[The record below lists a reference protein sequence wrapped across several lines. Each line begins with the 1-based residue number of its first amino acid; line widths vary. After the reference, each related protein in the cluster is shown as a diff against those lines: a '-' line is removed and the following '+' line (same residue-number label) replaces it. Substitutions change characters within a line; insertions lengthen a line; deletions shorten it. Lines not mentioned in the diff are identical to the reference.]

1 MNGVFLV
8 KHITPKP
15 KDSGDMTYSGAA
27 SYRPNI
33 SNNGNNSALKYF
45 N

>member
-1 MNGVFLV
+1 MNGCFLV

-15 KDSGDMTYSGAA
+15 KDLGDITLIGAA
-27 SYRPNI
+27 SFRPNI